1 MTASRRPALARPTRQ
16 MSRSTSRRHDDY
28 VTVARQSCSMLEQLH
43 GIRTP
48 DTACPPRRSFVA
60 GDARHRGQACRE
72 VPPTHTAFGD
82 TLPTPAMLASVDK
95 LWSFTPIADT

>member
-1 MTASRRPALARPTRQ
+1 MTAPRENTLARSTRQ
-16 MSRSTSRRHDDY
+16 MSRSTGRRHDDY
-28 VTVARQSCSMLEQLH
+28 VTVARQSCSMLDQLH
-43 GIRTP
+43 SIRPP

-60 GDARHRGQACRE
+60 SDARRRGQACQE

-82 TLPTPAMLASVDK
+82 SLSTPAMLASVDK

>member
-1 MTASRRPALARPTRQ
+1 

-43 GIRTP
+43 SIRAP

-60 GDARHRGQACRE
+60 SDARRRGQACRE

-82 TLPTPAMLASVDK
+82 SLPTPAMLAGVDK
-95 LWSFTPIADT
+95 LWSSTPIADT